1 MLSAPDIKFEP
12 PQQKIFGFHE
22 RAVALVAGDP
32 YAQISICNETL
43 RAHQAKPRQSIKAL
57 AELYADAFSAH
68 RRQIAEARYLKPL
81 GLDANSL
88 MDRSPDFKSENVARL
103 QHDMQRE
110 VLEAET
116 IIAGIDDTGP
126 HLFVVTDPGVV
137 ACMDSVAFASIG
149 TGKSHAD
156 SYFMMA
162 HHTRNT
168 LFHKALLDTYVAK
181 RRSEVSP
188 TVGATTD
195 LFYIGPSG
203 FQSMEQKV
211 HSELEG
217 IRRKLDREIEIA
229 HFEAENEA
237 WAFMLDYTRPPPT
250 AAPPTTPPMP
260 EATPPSVPEDTP
272 LEQVS
277 APKARASRRRQKK
290 LKSAR

>member
-12 PQQKIFGFHE
+12 PQQKIFMFHD

-43 RAHQAKPRQSIKAL
+43 RAHQARPRLSIKAL
-57 AELYADAFSAH
+57 ADLYADAFSAH

-88 MDRSPDFKSENVARL
+88 MDRSPDFQSENVARL

-116 IIAGIDDTGP
+116 IIAGMDDTGP

-137 ACMDSVAFASIG
+137 SCMDSVAFASIG
-149 TGKSHAD
+149 SGKSHAD

-168 LFHKALLDTYVAK
+168 LFHKALLDTHVAK

-188 TVGATTD
+188 TVGSATD
-195 LFYIGPSG
+195 LFYISPSG
-203 FQSMEQKV
+203 FRSMEQKV
-211 HSELEG
+211 HDELED

-237 WAFMLDYTRPPPT
+237 WSFMLEYTRPPPAEPPPT
-250 AAPPTTPPMP
+250 APPIPDATAPEDAPP
-260 EATPPSVPEDTP
+260 EAEDG
-272 LEQVS
+272 
-277 APKARASRRRQKK
+277 SRRQSSRRSRKK
-290 LKSAR
+290 SKGAQST